1 MKKLSII
8 LLGLLASGTF
18 LFAQEE
24 NKVEKVRPYPMSY
37 EQRVE
42 RGFGQVFEPLWAG
55 DRPAWIRREESNRQ
69 TQRVEIT
76 VTHRGPM
83 NRGEFRQGRGPM
95 GPRGPM
101 MHQRGMQFR
110 KEMQLCPQCQ
120 NHMPKKHVR
129 GGDRPQ
135 GRQHR
140 GGR

>member
-42 RGFGQVFEPLWAG
+42 RGFGQM
-55 DRPAWIRREESNRQ
+55 
-69 TQRVEIT
+69 
-76 VTHRGPM
+76 RGPM
-83 NRGEFRQGRGPM
+83 NCGEFRQGRGPM

-120 NHMPKKHVR
+120 KHMPKKHVR